1 MHWHVELQIQPF
13 FSFFQKSKKIQFF
26 FQILSTLDELELITI
41 DDFVH
46 VPEVVSGFMWH
57 VEFSAGSLE
66 NSTRTCLC
74 VTLIHAFYIYS
85 DLGCKIRQFQMES
98 L

>member
-13 FSFFQKSKKIQFF
+13 SFFQKLKKNSTF
-26 FQILSTLDELELITI
+26 FQNVFTPDELELITI

-46 VPEVVSGFMWH
+46 VPEVVSGYMWH
-57 VEFSAGSLE
+57 VEFSEGPIE
-66 NSTRTCLC
+66 NSTRSNLC
-74 VTLIHAFYIYS
+74 ASLIRALYIYS
-85 DLGCKIRQFQMES
+85 DLACKIRQFQMDS

>member
-13 FSFFQKSKKIQFF
+13 FIFSKIEKNSIF

-46 VPEVVSGFMWH
+46 VPEAVSGYMWH
-57 VEFSAGSLE
+57 VEFSEGPLE
-66 NSTRTCLC
+66 NSTRSNLC
-74 VTLIHAFYIYS
+74 ASLIRALYIYS
-85 DLGCKIRQFQMES
+85 DLACKIRQFQMDS